1 MNEDDIIKAQKQELD
16 NLIKK
21 HKLSC
26 IVCSDSYLCNQAVQ
40 IVNDYLADQE
50 QQGN

>member
-1 MNEDDIIKAQKQELD
+1 MNENDIIKAQKQELD

-26 IVCSDSYLCNQAVQ
+26 IVCSDSYLCDQAIQ
-40 IVNDYLADQE
+40 IVNNYMADQE